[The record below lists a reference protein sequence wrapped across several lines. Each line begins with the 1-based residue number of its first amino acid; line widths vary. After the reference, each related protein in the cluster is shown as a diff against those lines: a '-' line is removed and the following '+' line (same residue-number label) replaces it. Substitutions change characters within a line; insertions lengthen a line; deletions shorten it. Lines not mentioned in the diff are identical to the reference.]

1 MTRVSRVG
9 TKSAAMD
16 KAALTEFLLTKS
28 MLATHF
34 SSAEIS
40 GLSEQLSFE
49 NHEAGK
55 QLMKEGEPT
64 CSLLLLITGEIRL
77 THEDIELKWLKPGEF
92 FGESLFTEEG
102 SRFANAISTS
112 PVTVARLSLDHFHK
126 LVEQAPVAARKFKQF
141 FTAHHLKEVH
151 EKEGLSFVD
160 HRSYLGLVAHNE
172 MKDSLMEFARTHR
185 EKLKRFHLV
194 ATGTTGLK
202 LYQETKLMLSRK
214 VASGP
219 LGGDQAIGKMISENN
234 ILGLIF
240 FRDPL
245 SPHPHHADIEAL
257 GRLCDVYQVP
267 MATNPGGAAA
277 LLNYLLVD
285 HPEEPVIPNRVLAK
299 YKNVQKKVVEKP
311 AV

>member
-1 MTRVSRVG
+1 
-9 TKSAAMD
+9 MD
-16 KAALTEFLLTKS
+16 TAALTQFLSTTSKLTE
-28 MLATHF
+28 HF
-34 SSAEIS
+34 SPSEIA

-49 NHEAGK
+49 SYEAGTV
-55 QLMKEGEPT
+55 LMKEGEPA
-64 CSLLLLITGEIRL
+64 CSLLLLISGDIRL
-77 THEDIELKWLKPGEF
+77 THDQIELRLLQPGEF

-102 SRFANAISTS
+102 SRFANATSTS
-112 PVTVARLSLDHFHK
+112 PVTIARLSLNHFYK

-141 FTAHHLKEVH
+141 FAAHHLNEVH

-160 HRSYLGLVAHNE
+160 HRNYLGLVAHNE
-172 MKDSLMEFARTHR
+172 MKDSLMEFARTHT

-194 ATGTTGLK
+194 ATGTTGIK
-202 LYQETKLMLSRK
+202 LYQETGLMLSRK

-219 LGGDQAIGKMISENN
+219 LGGDQAIGKMISDNN
-234 ILGLIF
+234 ILGLVF

-245 SPHPHHADIEAL
+245 SAHPHHADIEAL

-285 HPEEPVIPNRVLAK
+285 HPEEPVIPNRVLEK
-299 YKNVQKKVVEKP
+299 YKNAQKKVVEKSV
-311 AV
+311 A

>member
-1 MTRVSRVG
+1 
-9 TKSAAMD
+9 MD
-16 KAALTEFLLTKS
+16 TAALTQFLSTTSK
-28 MLATHF
+28 LAEHF
-34 SSAEIS
+34 SPSEIA

-49 NHEAGK
+49 SYEAGTV
-55 QLMKEGEPT
+55 LMKEGEPA
-64 CSLLLLITGEIRL
+64 CSLLLLISGEIRL
-77 THEDIELKWLKPGEF
+77 THDQIELRLLQPGEF

-102 SRFANAISTS
+102 SRFANATSTS
-112 PVTVARLSLDHFHK
+112 PVTIARLSLNHFYK
-126 LVEQAPVAARKFKQF
+126 LVEQSPVAARKFKQF
-141 FTAHHLKEVH
+141 FAAHHLNEVH

-172 MKDSLMEFARTHR
+172 MKDSLMEFARTHT

-194 ATGTTGLK
+194 ATGTTGIK
-202 LYQETKLMLSRK
+202 LYQETGLMLSRK

-234 ILGLIF
+234 ILGLVF

-245 SPHPHHADIEAL
+245 SAHPHHADIEAL

-285 HPEEPVIPNRVLAK
+285 HPEEPVIPNRVLEK
-299 YKNVQKKVVEKP
+299 YKNAQKKVVEKSV
-311 AV
+311 A

>member
-1 MTRVSRVG
+1 
-9 TKSAAMD
+9 MD
-16 KAALTEFLLTKS
+16 TAALTQFLSTNSKLS
-28 MLATHF
+28 EHF
-34 SSAEIS
+34 SRQEIL
-40 GLSEQLSFE
+40 GLAEQLSFE
-49 NHEAGK
+49 SYEPGTV
-55 QLMKEGEPT
+55 LMKEGEPA
-64 CSLLLLITGEIRL
+64 CSLLLLISGDIRL
-77 THEDIELKWLKPGEF
+77 THDQIELRMLQPGDF

-102 SRFANAISTS
+102 SRFANATSTS
-112 PVTVARLSLDHFHK
+112 PVKIARLSLSHFYK

-141 FTAHHLKEVH
+141 FSAHHLNEVH

-160 HRSYLGLVAHNE
+160 HRNYLGLVAHNE
-172 MKDSLMEFARTHR
+172 MKDSLMEFARTHT

-194 ATGTTGLK
+194 ATGTTGIK
-202 LYQETKLMLSRK
+202 LYQETGLMLSRK

-245 SPHPHHADIEAL
+245 SAHPHHADIEAL

-285 HPEEPVIPNRVLAK
+285 HPEEPVIPNRVLEK
-299 YKNVQKKVVEKP
+299 YKKAQKKVVQ
-311 AV
+311 

>member
-1 MTRVSRVG
+1 
-9 TKSAAMD
+9 MD
-16 KAALTEFLLTKS
+16 TAALTQFLSTTSK
-28 MLATHF
+28 LAEHF
-34 SSAEIS
+34 SPSEIA

-49 NHEAGK
+49 SYEAGTV
-55 QLMKEGEPT
+55 LMKEGEPA
-64 CSLLLLITGEIRL
+64 CSLLLLISGDIRL
-77 THEDIELKWLKPGEF
+77 THDQIELRLLQPGEF

-102 SRFANAISTS
+102 SRFANATSTS
-112 PVTVARLSLDHFHK
+112 PVTIARLSLNHFYK

-141 FTAHHLKEVH
+141 FASHHLNEVH
-151 EKEGLSFVD
+151 EKEGLSFID
-160 HRSYLGLVAHNE
+160 HRNYLGLVAHNE
-172 MKDSLMEFARTHR
+172 MKDSLMEFARTHT

-194 ATGTTGLK
+194 ATGTTGIK
-202 LYQETKLMLSRK
+202 LYQETGLMLSRK

-234 ILGLIF
+234 ILGLVF

-245 SPHPHHADIEAL
+245 SAHPHHADIEAL

-285 HPEEPVIPNRVLAK
+285 HPEEPVIPNRVLEK
-299 YKNVQKKVVEKP
+299 YKNAQKKVVEKSV
-311 AV
+311 A